1 MSDNVVQMDGRR
13 RGSNSGQGG
22 GDGGDMYKDLEKRVE
37 KLESHISEIK
47 VDLAKLV
54 VRSENFASK
63 ADLIEQNSSY
73 KSDVQTLRTEMHQ
86 SLTALHK
93 EISSQTKWIAGT
105 LVAVVAGA
113 MTFIKFFIFHS

>member
-1 MSDNVVQMDGRR
+1 MSDNIVQMDGRR
-13 RGSNSGQGG
+13 RGSNNGQDG

-37 KLESHISEIK
+37 KLENHISEMK

-73 KSDVQTLRTEMHQ
+73 KSEAQVLRTEMHQ
-86 SLTALHK
+86 SLAGLHK
-93 EISSQTKWIAGT
+93 EISNQTKWIGGT
-105 LVAVVAGA
+105 MIAVVAGA
-113 MTFIKFFIFHS
+113 MTFMKLFLFHT